1 MALAAVARAVRAG
14 TAARRAG
21 DGAGARRRA
30 RAPAGRARA
39 PVRASASA
47 PRRTERGRTT
57 LPGGGEGASQTRLQ
71 GAIASAV
78 ANVKDRLVRRNA
90 LYSWMCIFSG
100 FLLSAFIPHPQSPAD
115 CFIALGIVFLSEAI
129 NMVRCATMG
138 HHVPLAR
145 ALAAPPLTLSPHPP
159 RARPLSQ
166 VLNAPNFV
174 NRGVVKFLRKYTNII
189 VIVNNFRMG
198 LILGLLN
205 DGIKVGS

>member
-1 MALAAVARAVRAG
+1 
-14 TAARRAG
+14 
-21 DGAGARRRA
+21 
-30 RAPAGRARA
+30 
-39 PVRASASA
+39 
-47 PRRTERGRTT
+47 
-57 LPGGGEGASQTRLQ
+57 
-71 GAIASAV
+71 
-78 ANVKDRLVRRNA
+78 
-90 LYSWMCIFSG
+90 
-100 FLLSAFIPHPQSPAD
+100 
-115 CFIALGIVFLSEAI
+115 
-129 NMVRCATMG
+129 MVRCATMG